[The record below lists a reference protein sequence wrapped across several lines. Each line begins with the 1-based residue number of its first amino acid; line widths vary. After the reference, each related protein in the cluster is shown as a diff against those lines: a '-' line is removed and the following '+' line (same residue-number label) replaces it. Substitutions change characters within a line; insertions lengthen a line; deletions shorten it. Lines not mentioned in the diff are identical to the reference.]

1 MLRKQLEIPPAA
13 KALVRDMQAFLN
25 HQVASPAGHGKA
37 KVKSLAELVTI
48 AERLGLLA

>member
-13 KALVRDMQAFLN
+13 KALVRDMQAFS